1 MHIDSVKSLFS
12 LMSGEEN
19 YELFLPIIV
28 LSMNETEKMLRPNAD
43 REDVRLDFLSASIAN
58 FRYVQMK
65 SARDRTLATIGGNAV
80 KSSSDGGILVYA
92 EKMMCNYLT
101 LCAELVSSD
110 NFAFISFGKV

>member
-12 LMSGEEN
+12 IMSGEEN

-28 LSMNETEKMLRPNAD
+28 LAMSETEKMLRPDAGRD
-43 REDVRLDFLSASIAN
+43 DVRLDFLSASIAN

-65 SARDRTLATIGGNAV
+65 SAKDRTLATIGGSTL
-80 KSSSDGGILVYA
+80 KSQSDGGTLGYA
-92 EKMMCNYLT
+92 EKMMCNYLH
-101 LCAELVSSD
+101 LCGELVSSD